1 MYCRKLVCKMI
12 FFSSLPKSILRAVFL
27 HLPFFRCYFHVP
39 YMNSIVIF
47 WWYYSFSLS
56 ALAGWVRWSFS
67 CSEKRRR
74 AKQKTTCYAQHH
86 KLKHRCYTFESFS
99 LKFYFLRYG
108 ISFQFPISG
117 NINPLILL
125 MQPYPEDLSSTKVH
139 FQKEA
144 LILRFLPAFPL
155 SFSYAHTVLGGF
167 CVSFA
172 DAKKYALK
180 WYCHLLTASVYAL
193 PYNHWTKDALN
204 NEFPPPPE
212 KQ

>member
-1 MYCRKLVCKMI
+1 MNKSYKKRFQKFSKSLSDPALINYVRQNGKNTFSRKRKL
-12 FFSSLPKSILRAVFL
+12 
-27 HLPFFRCYFHVP
+27 
-39 YMNSIVIF
+39 
-47 WWYYSFSLS
+47 
-56 ALAGWVRWSFS
+56 
-67 CSEKRRR
+67 
-74 AKQKTTCYAQHH
+74 
-86 KLKHRCYTFESFS
+86 
-99 LKFYFLRYG
+99 
-108 ISFQFPISG
+108 FPISG

-180 WYCHLLTASVYAL
+180 
-193 PYNHWTKDALN
+193 
-204 NEFPPPPE
+204 
-212 KQ
+212 